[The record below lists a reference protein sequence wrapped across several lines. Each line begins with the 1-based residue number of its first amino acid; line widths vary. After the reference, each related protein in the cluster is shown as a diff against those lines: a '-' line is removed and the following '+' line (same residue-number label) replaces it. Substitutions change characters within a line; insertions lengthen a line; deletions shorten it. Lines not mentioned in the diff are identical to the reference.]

1 MKNLIDLS
9 IEIFDIK
16 GLLYADGA
24 LGEQEEKNGC
34 TYNFNRDIDA
44 RCFKNAVARFVRTG
58 TREDAFDVFFC
69 YAEIFKTFGGYK
81 NGIDALLQ
89 LLYQHEATSA
99 SLLTKHRDHYSHSAY
114 VFALGLAIFMNNKK
128 MQNAFATHFG
138 KNNLHLNFLKY
149 WGMASLFHDIGY
161 PYEIS
166 FIQVYE
172 YGEKIDVEDA
182 AHRLRMQYANLDG
195 FIELSDEEV
204 KKCGAFMPKGKKDL
218 NSLFIAQILKTFG
231 AISGFDTLDKNIL
244 KTCLGDRITKSKGK
258 YMDHAYFSAVLFLKK
273 LLKCDGVV
281 LDQGTVD
288 AVMAMLLHNS
298 FYKISYKNEIK
309 GEKLYS
315 PIHLKDQPLA
325 YLLMLCDELQCWDR
339 MPYGEISKKQQ
350 LAWDMD
356 IEIDNDNIS
365 VTYFFD
371 DTADE
376 SDKAKITGL
385 VADIKQKVI
394 NTDEIATLTA
404 ICKDKHKDKKV
415 YDYLSDSKFIDL
427 CKIAETINT
436 SYMEDCENA
445 GIKGYMQS
453 EFDSLTL
460 EYKLSNVAQAKNYV
474 RHLHKINCFFS
485 DRQLDYPVVNEFT
498 EKELSYLAVDEHIR
512 WVAEKAGMGWRYG
525 RQVGENEETDK
536 NSYKDRKERERKRIH
551 RDIVPFSDLND
562 NEKKKDTFP
571 INNMVKQLA
580 QYGIKIYRMNTVP
593 DRKWV
598 IAGLGH
604 RDLTRIE
611 GFDEEK
617 VRSEIRT
624 YIRNLQ
630 EDYEVK
636 AYCGCAEGADLLF
649 AEEVLKCG
657 VELIAVLPCKWQEFV
672 TEHHDHGE
680 KLMQILGQ
688 TKDVLIKTDN
698 KSRYVEMNRV
708 LIKECDELLIMW
720 DGKELDFEDAEGN
733 EINRGGTYD
742 TICKAEAAR
751 KRIKY
756 LCKSR

>member
-1 MKNLIDLS
+1 MKTLIDLS
-9 IEIFDIK
+9 TEIFDIK
-16 GLLYADGA
+16 GLLHADGV

-58 TREDAFDVFFC
+58 AREDAFDVFFC

-81 NGIDALLQ
+81 NGIDSLLQ

-114 VFALGLAIFMNNKK
+114 VFALGLAIFMNNKN

-138 KNNLHLNFLKY
+138 KDNLYHNFLKY
-149 WGMASLFHDIGY
+149 WGMAALFHDIGY
-161 PYEIS
+161 PYEIA
-166 FIQVYE
+166 FLQVKQ
-172 YGEKIDVEDA
+172 YGEKIDNKDMA
-182 AHRLRMQYANLDG
+182 YRLCMQYSNLNG
-195 FIELSDEEV
+195 FVELSDEEV
-204 KKCGAFMPKGKKDL
+204 KRCGDLMPKGKKDI
-218 NSLFIAQILKTFG
+218 NSLFTDQILKTFG
-231 AISGFDTLDKNIL
+231 GISGFEKLDEKIVRDSL
-244 KTCLGDRITKSKGK
+244 EKRIIHAEEN
-258 YMDHAYFSAVLFLKK
+258 MDHGYFSAVLFLKK
-273 LLKCDGVV
+273 LLKYNKFK
-281 LDQGTVD
+281 LDQSTMD
-288 AVMAMLLHNS
+288 AVMAMFLHNS
-298 FYKISYKNEIK
+298 FYKYTYKNEIK
-309 GEKLYS
+309 GEKLYQHL
-315 PIHLKDQPLA
+315 HLKEQPLA

-339 MPYGEISKKQQ
+339 VPYGEISKKQQ

-356 IEIDNDNIS
+356 IEVNNDNIS

-371 DTADE
+371 DNATAT
-376 SDKAKITGL
+376 DKAKIEGL
-385 VADIKQKVI
+385 IAEINQKVI

-512 WVAEKAGMGWRYG
+512 WVAEKVEMGWKYG
-525 RQVGENEETDK
+525 RQVAENEETDT

-551 RDIVPFSDLND
+551 RDIVPFSDLSD

-580 QYGIKIYRMNTVP
+580 QYGIKIYRTNTVP

-604 RDLTRIE
+604 RNLNRIE
-611 GFDEEK
+611 GFNEEK

-624 YIRNLQ
+624 YIRELQ
-630 EDYEVK
+630 EDCEVK
-636 AYCGCAEGADLLF
+636 AFCGCAEGADLLF
-649 AEEVLKCG
+649 AEEALKCG
-657 VELIAVLPCKWQEFV
+657 VELTAVLPCRWQEFAA
-672 TEHHDHGE
+672 EHHDKGE
-680 KLMQILGQ
+680 KLMQVLGQ
-688 TKDVLIKTDN
+688 AKDVLIKTDN

-708 LIKECDELLIMW
+708 LIKECNELIIMW

-733 EINRGGTYD
+733 EINRGGTFD
-742 TICKAEAAR
+742 TICKAEAAK